1 MICGV
6 EVKNANK
13 RKTPTFLYLTRMWE
27 LGFIYEVD

>member
-13 RKTPTFLYLTRMWE
+13 RKDSHILILNKNVGDRLYL
-27 LGFIYEVD
+27 